1 MSFAIIAELPL
12 GVYYG
17 GVGDGEVDVL
27 PSPARLHAALLC
39 AAAQGP
45 RALPRGELLAPC
57 EEDAAALR
65 WLEEHP
71 PDGLRLPTHTVNTS
85 PAVAYR
91 KLGLLEKHRD
101 RIISKKSGIGSC

>member
-12 GVYYG
+12 GVYHG

-45 RALPRGELLAPC
+45 RARPDGELLAPR

-65 WLEEHP
+65 WLEQHP
-71 PDGLRLPTHTVNTS
+71 PDGIRLPVHTVNTS
-85 PAVAYR
+85 SAVAYR
-91 KLGLLEKHRD
+91 KLGLLEKSKE
-101 RIISKKSGIGSC
+101 RI

>member
-17 GVGDGEVDVL
+17 GVGDGAVDAL

-45 RALPRGELLAPC
+45 CAAPEGDLLAPC
-57 EEDAAALR
+57 EADAAALR
-65 WLEEHP
+65 WLEQHP
-71 PDGLRLPTHTVNTS
+71 PDGISLP
-85 PAVAYR
+85 
-91 KLGLLEKHRD
+91 
-101 RIISKKSGIGSC
+101 

>member
-45 RALPRGELLAPC
+45 RACPDGELLAPC
-57 EEDAAALR
+57 EDDAAALR
-65 WLEEHP
+65 WLERHP
-71 PDGLRLPTHTVNTS
+71 PDGVRLPTHTVNAS
-85 PAVAYR
+85 AAIAYR
-91 KLGLLEKHRD
+91 KLGLLER
-101 RIISKKSGIGSC
+101 SKERVIGKRSVS